1 MLEAPA
7 PRDDDKRLAA
17 LRALNILDTA
27 SEERF
32 DRLTRLATN
41 LFDVPIAL
49 VSLVDHNRQWFKS
62 VRGLEVSET
71 PRNISF
77 CGHTVFSEEA
87 LVVRDASRDVRFA
100 DNPLVTGAPHIRF
113 YAGYPLRDICGYVM
127 GTLCIIDSSARSFTK
142 VDMQNLADL
151 AQMAERELN
160 AIQLA
165 THDSLTG
172 LSNRRG
178 LEVLA
183 EKALK
188 YCVRH
193 NVPASLAFFDIDK
206 FKAINDQHGH
216 AAGDEV
222 LKTFS
227 AIMRDQFR
235 DSDTCARLGGDEFV
249 VLMLDATEQQAEL
262 AIEHFREAIA
272 KIADK
277 EKRPWSITF
286 SSGVALYNPFKHTS
300 LHQLLQ
306 ESDQLMYQ
314 HKATP

>member
-1 MLEAPA
+1 MLEALA
-7 PRDDDKRLAA
+7 PRNDDERVAA

-32 DRLTRLATN
+32 DRLTRLATR

-49 VSLVDHNRQWFKS
+49 VSLIDHNRQWFKS
-62 VRGLEVSET
+62 VQGLSVTET

-77 CGHTVFSEEA
+77 CGHVVFCHET
-87 LVVRDASRDVRFA
+87 LVIKDASRDARFA
-100 DNPLVTGAPHIRF
+100 DNPLVTGPPHIRF
-113 YAGYPLRDICGYVM
+113 YAGYPLKDIDGFVM
-127 GTLCIIDSSARSFTK
+127 GTLCIIDSAPRPFSSE
-142 VDMQNLADL
+142 DLQNLTDL
-151 AQMAERELN
+151 GQMAERELN

-165 THDSLTG
+165 THDTLTG

-193 NVPASLAFFDIDK
+193 NAPTSLAFIDLNK

-216 AAGDEV
+216 AAGDNV

-227 AIMRDQFR
+227 AMMLERFR
-235 DSDTCARLGGDEFV
+235 DSDICARLGGDEFV
-249 VLMLDATEQQAEL
+249 ILMLDATEQQAAQ
-262 AIEHFREAIA
+262 AIENFREAIA
-272 KIADK
+272 EAGDK
-277 EKRPWSITF
+277 GMWPCPITF
-286 SSGVALYNPFKHTS
+286 SSGVVLYNPFRHAS

-306 ESDQLMYQ
+306 ESDKLMYQ
-314 HKATP
+314 QKETS